1 MNKLVNS
8 RLHHYQLWSVIT
20 DDEGRYKEKDVSVI
34 HLQLFPTRADNSLH
48 LTKKKFA
55 LIVEW
60 SWTLDSG
67 QMPNP
72 LRIFK
77 KLIKDSFYNL
87 VQKYD
92 NRTAK
97 VVLIHS
103 QPLYFEMTE
112 GLIEKEQGK
121 DNILN

>member
-1 MNKLVNS
+1 
-8 RLHHYQLWSVIT
+8 
-20 DDEGRYKEKDVSVI
+20 
-34 HLQLFPTRADNSLH
+34 
-48 LTKKKFA
+48 
-55 LIVEW
+55 
-60 SWTLDSG
+60 
-67 QMPNP
+67 MPNP

-97 VVLIHS
+97 VVLIYS

-112 GLIEKEQGK
+112 REQGK
-121 DNILN
+121 DNNLNQNTYTVSQSLVREKDINQRYAEHLTSASPCLQ